1 MGHGHKVDLNMFL
14 KDPEAP
20 CAGWASIGICCL
32 AGENEVFMKRERKFT
47 DDQELL
53 WYGQTAGCDVQN

>member
-20 CAGWASIGICCL
+20 CVGWVSIGICCL
-32 AGENEVFMKRERKFT
+32 AGENEVFMKHERKFT
-47 DDQELL
+47 DDQLL
-53 WYGQTAGCDVQN
+53 LLYAQ